1 MLLQSAI
8 SVAVFSR
15 DFVLL
20 LLGDVEHIFAGP
32 QLSHLVQILAWPCS
46 RVRQGYTYLLLI
58 LVPYTLSAIVRYSLR
73 EVENE
78 SFKAAKFQC
87 P

>member
-20 LLGDVEHIFAGP
+20 LLGDVERIFAGP
-32 QLSHLVQILAWPCS
+32 QLSHLVQILA
-46 RVRQGYTYLLLI
+46 
-58 LVPYTLSAIVRYSLR
+58 
-73 EVENE
+73 
-78 SFKAAKFQC
+78 
-87 P
+87 